1 VKNLVLFFE
10 NRELVTP
17 GDLLAKGDYLAG
29 ENVFRINDEIY
40 ATRIGLVEYSNKKVS
55 VVALKSFYVPSVN
68 DLVIG
73 KVVEV
78 GTRGWMVEIN
88 SPFLALLRASDAFTK
103 PFNPKNDELT
113 SILDVGDVI
122 IAKIIAY
129 DRTRDPL
136 LTIREHGLG
145 KVKSGQIVVITP
157 TKIPRVIGRKGS
169 MISMIKNE
177 TGCNITIGQNGVILV
192 RGKNPVMEGI
202 VVRAIKM
209 IEKEAHTTGLT
220 DRVTDMIRREKM
232 ELKRNGK
239 I

>member
-1 VKNLVLFFE
+1 MKNLVLFFE

-129 DRTRDPL
+129 DRTRDP
-136 LTIREHGLG
+136 
-145 KVKSGQIVVITP
+145 
-157 TKIPRVIGRKGS
+157 
-169 MISMIKNE
+169 
-177 TGCNITIGQNGVILV
+177 
-192 RGKNPVMEGI
+192 
-202 VVRAIKM
+202 
-209 IEKEAHTTGLT
+209 
-220 DRVTDMIRREKM
+220 
-232 ELKRNGK
+232 
-239 I
+239 

>member
-1 VKNLVLFFE
+1 MVLFFE

-29 ENVFRINDEIY
+29 ENVFRINDEVY

>member
-1 VKNLVLFFE
+1 LVLFFE

-29 ENVFRINDEIY
+29 ENVFRINDEVY

-68 DLVIG
+68 DIVIG

-169 MISMIKNE
+169 MISMLKNE

>member
-1 VKNLVLFFE
+1 MVLFFE

-29 ENVFRINDEIY
+29 ENVFRINDEVY

-68 DLVIG
+68 DIVIG

-88 SPFLALLRASDAFTK
+88 SPFLALLRASDALTK

>member
-68 DLVIG
+68 DIVIG

>member
-1 VKNLVLFFE
+1 LVLFFE

-29 ENVFRINDEIY
+29 ENVFRINDEVY

-68 DLVIG
+68 DIVIG

>member
-1 VKNLVLFFE
+1 MVLFFE

-29 ENVFRINDEIY
+29 ENVFRINDEVY

-68 DLVIG
+68 DIVIG

-169 MISMIKNE
+169 MISMLKNE

>member
-1 VKNLVLFFE
+1 LVLFFE

-68 DLVIG
+68 DIVIG

>member
-1 VKNLVLFFE
+1 LVLFFE

-29 ENVFRINDEIY
+29 ENVFRINDEVY

>member
-1 VKNLVLFFE
+1 MVLFFE
-10 NRELVTP
+10 NRDLVTP
-17 GDLLAKGDYLAG
+17 GDLLAKGDYIAG
-29 ENVFRINDEIY
+29 ENVFRMNDEIY

-68 DLVIG
+68 DIVIG
-73 KVVEV
+73 KIVEV

-88 SPFLALLRASDAFTK
+88 SPFLALLRASDAFSK

-113 SILDVGDVI
+113 SLLDVGDVI

-145 KVKSGQIVVITP
+145 KVKGGQIVVVTP

-169 MISMIKNE
+169 MISMLKSE

-192 RGKNPVMEGI
+192 RGRDPVMEGI
-202 VVRAIKM
+202 VVRAIRM
-209 IEKEAHTTGLT
+209 IEREAHTSGLT
-220 DRVTDMIRREKM
+220 DRVTEMVRKEKV
-232 ELKRNGK
+232 ELKRYGK
-239 I
+239 T

>member
-1 VKNLVLFFE
+1 MVLFFE

-29 ENVFRINDEIY
+29 ENVFRINDEVY

-68 DLVIG
+68 DIVIG

>member
-1 VKNLVLFFE
+1 MVLFFE

>member
-1 VKNLVLFFE
+1 MVLFFE

-29 ENVFRINDEIY
+29 ENVFCINDEIY

-68 DLVIG
+68 DVVIG
-73 KVVEV
+73 KIVEV

-88 SPFLALLRASDAFTK
+88 SPFLALLRASDTFSK

-145 KVKSGQIVVITP
+145 KVKGGQIVVVTP

-169 MISMIKNE
+169 MISMLKNE

-192 RGKNPVMEGI
+192 RGRNPVMEGI
-202 VVRAIKM
+202 VIRAIKM

-220 DRVTDMIRREKM
+220 DRVTNMIRREKM
-232 ELKRNGK
+232 ELEKNGK

>member
-1 VKNLVLFFE
+1 LV
-10 NRELVTP
+10 
-17 GDLLAKGDYLAG
+17 G
-29 ENVFRINDEIY
+29 ENVFRTDDEIY

-68 DLVIG
+68 DIVIG
-73 KVVEV
+73 KIVEV

-88 SPFLALLRASDAFTK
+88 SPFLALLRASDAFSK

-113 SILDVGDVI
+113 SLLDVGDVI

-145 KVKSGQIVVITP
+145 KVKGGQIVVVTP

-169 MISMIKNE
+169 MISMLKSE

-192 RGKNPVMEGI
+192 RGRDPVMEGI
-202 VVRAIKM
+202 VVRAIRM
-209 IEKEAHTTGLT
+209 IEKEAHTSGLT
-220 DRVTDMIRREKM
+220 DRVTDMVRKEKM
-232 ELKRNGK
+232 ELRRYGK
-239 I
+239 T

>member
-1 VKNLVLFFE
+1 MVLFFE

-68 DLVIG
+68 DIVIG